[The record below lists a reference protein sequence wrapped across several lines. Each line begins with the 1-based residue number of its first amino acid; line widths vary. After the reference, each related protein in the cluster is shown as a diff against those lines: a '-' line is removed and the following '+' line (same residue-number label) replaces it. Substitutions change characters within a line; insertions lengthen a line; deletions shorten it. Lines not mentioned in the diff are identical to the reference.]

1 MSNEKGGELWRMKV
15 EEKQRRMKAENCG
28 KMMSGEGGKEAEN
41 GGEGGKR

>member
-1 MSNEKGGELWRMKV
+1 LSNEKGGELWRMKV
-15 EEKQRRMKAENCG
+15 EEKQRRMKAENSG